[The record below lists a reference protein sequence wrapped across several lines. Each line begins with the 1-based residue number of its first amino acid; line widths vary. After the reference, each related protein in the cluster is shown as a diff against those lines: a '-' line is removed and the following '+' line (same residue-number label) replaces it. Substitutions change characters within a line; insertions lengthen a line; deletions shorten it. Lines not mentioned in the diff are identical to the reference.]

1 MSFSHLFLSLSPE
14 TEYGRG
20 GPLIQCVFLSPA
32 ISGNCGLGP
41 EGGGQVNRKR
51 EDQGVLIELGKQA
64 WGVIG
69 KKGVL

>member
-1 MSFSHLFLSLSPE
+1 MVR
-14 TEYGRG
+14 TEIL
-20 GPLIQCVFLSPA
+20 PPPPHSVCSVFLSPA

>member
-1 MSFSHLFLSLSPE
+1 M
-14 TEYGRG
+14 
-20 GPLIQCVFLSPA
+20 FLSPA